1 MKWWVVVALSSARAP
16 HKCSVWGAYGEP
28 VSTAFEAGL
37 RLPSGGG
44 TRFVSARVG
53 AAFCPEPAAFPA
65 EAQRKLWG
73 GTQEMSEPVPTPD
86 AIEQANALFWNPPTL
101 EELVADLEPLRSD
114 ESFDIPDLTDEEWEE
129 FLAALHE

>member
-1 MKWWVVVALSSARAP
+1 
-16 HKCSVWGAYGEP
+16 
-28 VSTAFEAGL
+28 
-37 RLPSGGG
+37 
-44 TRFVSARVG
+44 
-53 AAFCPEPAAFPA
+53 
-65 EAQRKLWG
+65 
-73 GTQEMSEPVPTPD
+73 MSEPVPTPD